1 MALSR
6 LTMVRKGRV
15 FLWLNFVAVAMF
27 GIIYYV
33 LQYVDK
39 DMFATNKAVCEE
51 EGDKLMYSIADC
63 MHFSL
68 VTQTTIGYGGTIPY
82 STLCLFVNSL
92 QLISIMVITAI
103 TFGQ

>member
-6 LTMVRKGRV
+6 LIMVKKGRV

-33 LQYVDK
+33 LQFVDE
-39 DMFATNKAVCEE
+39 DMFASNKAVGEQK
-51 EGDKLMYSIADC
+51 GDKLRYSIADC

-82 STLCLFVNSL
+82 SALCVFVNSL